1 MGIPFPDLQPS
12 EREFVAP
19 RWPTSGSRSQSGVR
33 SKRLWGSKAAD
44 GELQLG
50 FTNISDE
57 LADQIIDAYD
67 NAKGDTL
74 EVDLPASIF
83 SGTTGS
89 LRMRLLNKLREQG
102 LRWFFKEND
111 PPVVR
116 SVVPG
121 ISTVRVNLSAE
132 LRLESN

>member
-1 MGIPFPDLQPS
+1 MAVPFPAIQPS
-12 EREFVAP
+12 SRRFVAP
-19 RWPTSGSRSQSGVR
+19 RWPTSSKRSQAGVI
-33 SKRLWGSKAAD
+33 SKRLWGSKAGD

-57 LADQIIDAYD
+57 RADQIVDAYQ

-74 EVDLPASIF
+74 EVELPAAIF
-83 SGTTGS
+83 AGTTGS
-89 LRMRLLNKLREQG
+89 LRVRLRDKLPRQG

-111 PPVVR
+111 PPVIE

-132 LRLESN
+132 LRMD